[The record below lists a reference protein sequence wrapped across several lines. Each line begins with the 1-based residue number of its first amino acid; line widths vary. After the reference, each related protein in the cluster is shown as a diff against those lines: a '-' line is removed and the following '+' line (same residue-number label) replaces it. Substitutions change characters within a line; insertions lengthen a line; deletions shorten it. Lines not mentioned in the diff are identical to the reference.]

1 MISTVISVYNT
12 PSDWLSQAIQSILNQ
27 QIDVD
32 FEIILVDDGSTNNQT
47 IETLNKFKEY
57 PNINVIT
64 LEENKGISFALN
76 VGISNAKY
84 DIIARMDSDDI
95 SLPNRFKN
103 QLEYL
108 QNHPEV
114 DLIGSNAAYLML
126 NDNVWVAPNQSTFHP
141 EVITKEFA
149 RTSLWFFNHPTVMFR
164 KESVTSVGGYD
175 ESLKGLAED
184 YELWMRMLRN
194 GKELRN
200 LPGVDLLF
208 RISPNSLTR
217 QIRPENHEFQ
227 LKLQKSI

>member
-1 MISTVISVYNT
+1 
-12 PSDWLSQAIQSILNQ
+12 
-27 QIDVD
+27 
-32 FEIILVDDGSTNNQT
+32 
-47 IETLNKFKEY
+47 
-57 PNINVIT
+57 
-64 LEENKGISFALN
+64 
-76 VGISNAKY
+76 
-84 DIIARMDSDDI
+84 MDSDDI

-108 QNHPEV
+108 QNNPEV
-114 DLIGSNAAYLML
+114 DLVGSNAAYLML
-126 NDNVWVAPNQSTFHP
+126 NGNDWVAPSQSTFHP

-194 GKELRN
+194 DKELRN

>member
-12 PSDWLSQAIQSILNQ
+12 QPDWLSQSINSILNQ
-27 QIDVD
+27 EIDVD
-32 FEIILVDDGSTNNQT
+32 FEIILVDDGSTNNET
-47 IETLNKFKEY
+47 IETLNKYKEY
-57 PNINVIT
+57 SNIKVIT
-64 LEENKGISFALN
+64 LEENRGISFALN
-76 VGISNAKY
+76 VGIANSKY

-108 QNHPEV
+108 QNNPEV
-114 DLIGSNAAYLML
+114 DLVGSNAAYLML
-126 NDNVWVAPNQSTFHP
+126 NGNDWVAPSQSTFHP

-194 GKELRN
+194 NKELRN

>member
-12 PSDWLSQAIQSILNQ
+12 QSDWLSQSINSILNQ
-27 QIDVD
+27 EIDVD
-32 FEIILVDDGSTNNQT
+32 FEIILVDDGSTNIET
-47 IETLNKFKEY
+47 IETLNKYREY
-57 PNINVIT
+57 SNIKVIT
-64 LEENKGISFALN
+64 LEENRGISFALN
-76 VGISNAKY
+76 VGIDNSKY

-108 QNHPEV
+108 QNNPEV
-114 DLIGSNAAYLML
+114 DLVGSNAAYLML
-126 NDNVWVAPNQSTFHP
+126 NGNDWVAPNQSTFHP

-149 RTSLWFFNHPTVMFR
+149 RNSLWFFNHPTVMFR

-184 YELWMRMLRN
+184 YELWMRMLRHN
-194 GKELRN
+194 KELRN

-217 QIRPENHEFQ
+217 QIRPENHAFQ